1 MKKIKILLFIS
12 IVGIV
17 IIIIT
22 LLSFRIELLQDS
34 TVKILLTLCTVL
46 GILLGRLLDN
56 IYNPRERE
64 EMTKEVEEIGEE

>member
-46 GILLGRLLDN
+46 GVLLGRLLDN
-56 IYNPRERE
+56 IYNLRERE
-64 EMTKEVEEIGEE
+64 EMTKEVEEIGKE